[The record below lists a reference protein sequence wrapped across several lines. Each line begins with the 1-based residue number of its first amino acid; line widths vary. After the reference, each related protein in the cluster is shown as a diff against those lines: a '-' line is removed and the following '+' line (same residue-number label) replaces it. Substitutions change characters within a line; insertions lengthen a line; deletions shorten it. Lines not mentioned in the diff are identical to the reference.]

1 MRKRSYGSVKVFWLD
16 RDKAIE
22 QLRSIAERIKKE
34 KPEVSAIYLFGSL
47 AEGRATPRSDADVI
61 IILRE
66 SRVRFLDRPLAFMEY
81 FSSFPLAVDLFCY
94 TEEEAGKNYFVKR
107 ALEGALK
114 LA

>member
-1 MRKRSYGSVKVFWLD
+1 MHKRCYGSVKVFWLD

-22 QLRSIAERIKKE
+22 QLRSIAERIKRE

-47 AEGRATPRSDADVI
+47 AEGRATPRSDADL
-61 IILRE
+61 IILLKTSRE
-66 SRVRFLDRPLAFMEY
+66 KFLDRPLAFMEY
-81 FSSFPLAVDLFCY
+81 FSSFSLAVDLFCY
-94 TEEEAGKNYFVKR
+94 TEQEAEKNPFVKR